1 MSIADGS
8 RRGFLATGAT
18 ASLCIARRAYALAPT
33 APVAVAK
40 CPEYGS
46 GVLPQLQVMF
56 DQLGGLGRIVK
67 GKTVAIKLNLTGRA
81 DARIHHVPAGRAQ
94 WVHPDVIAA
103 VLHLMDRAG
112 AHRLRLLESPWS
124 TVEPLEEFMSWADW
138 DPRLFTSAA
147 RRVEFENTNFL
158 GPAKH
163 YSRFH
168 VPDGGYMFD
177 GYDMNRAYADCDIF
191 VSLAKLKE
199 SPAAGVTLSIKN
211 LFGCLPATIYGDGA
225 GEKEPSKWP
234 RGGRG
239 IMHSGARNPSG
250 WKEKHPASPREAG
263 YRIPRIIVDVARAR
277 PIDLA
282 IIDGIE
288 TITRGPTPRRDT
300 KHLKPGLLIA
310 GVNCVATDAVC
321 TSLMGYDPMADRGTP
336 PFETRDNTM
345 RLAEDAGLG
354 TRDLRRIEVIGASVA
369 ASVFDF
375 RKADPR

>member
-1 MSIADGS
+1 MQMGNCT
-8 RRGFLATGAT
+8 RRRFLAGGSA
-18 ASLCIARRAYALAPT
+18 ASLGLVRRASAWAPT
-33 APVAVAK
+33 APVAVAR
-40 CPEYGS
+40 CPVYGS
-46 GVLPQLQVMF
+46 GVLAQLETMF

-81 DARIHHVPAGRAQ
+81 DARIHHVPAGCAQ

-103 VLHLMDRAG
+103 TLHLMERAG
-112 AHRLRLLESPWS
+112 VHRVRLLESPWS
-124 TVEPLEEFMSWADW
+124 TAEPLEEFMSWADW
-138 DPRLFTSAA
+138 DPRLFTSSAK
-147 RRVEFENTNFL
+147 RVEFENTNFL
-158 GPAKH
+158 GPAKG
-163 YSRFH
+163 YSRFR
-168 VPDGGYMFD
+168 VPGGGYMFD
-177 GYDMNRAYADCDIF
+177 GYDMNHAYADCDVF

-211 LFGCLPATIYGDGA
+211 LFGCLPATIYGDGS
-225 GEKEPSKWP
+225 GETEPSKWP

-239 IMHSGARNPSG
+239 IMHSGSRNPPG
-250 WKEKHPASPREAG
+250 WKEKDPSTPREAG
-263 YRIPRIIVDVARAR
+263 YRIPRIIVDVAKAR

-310 GVNCVATDAVC
+310 GTNCVTTDAVC
-321 TSLMGYDPMADRGTP
+321 TALMGYDPMADRGTP

-354 TRDLRRIEVIGASVA
+354 TRDLRKIEVIGSSIA

-375 RKADPR
+375 RKADPQ